1 MTSSPDWE
9 PTHRSRG
16 VVIRAPWITEHGPDV
31 QVLAAVDGQPVA
43 ARQGTL
49 LAISFHPELG
59 DDDRLHR
66 AFLDQVRA
74 VRNGG

>member
-1 MTSSPDWE
+1 
-9 PTHRSRG
+9 
-16 VVIRAPWITEHGPDV
+16 
-31 QVLAAVDGQPVA
+31 VLASVDGQPVA

-74 VRNGG
+74 ASNGRS